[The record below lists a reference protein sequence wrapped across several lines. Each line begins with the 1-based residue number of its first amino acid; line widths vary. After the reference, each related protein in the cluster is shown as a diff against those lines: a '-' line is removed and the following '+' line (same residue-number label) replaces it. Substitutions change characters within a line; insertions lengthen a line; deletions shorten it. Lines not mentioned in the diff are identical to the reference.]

1 MEISKPTL
9 IEVKRSLYMDEA
21 LGVKSVDY
29 SRFDHMLGRLIQ
41 LIDLT

>member
-1 MEISKPTL
+1 M

-29 SRFDHMLGRLIQ
+29 SRFAHVLGRLIQ
-41 LIDLT
+41 SIDLT